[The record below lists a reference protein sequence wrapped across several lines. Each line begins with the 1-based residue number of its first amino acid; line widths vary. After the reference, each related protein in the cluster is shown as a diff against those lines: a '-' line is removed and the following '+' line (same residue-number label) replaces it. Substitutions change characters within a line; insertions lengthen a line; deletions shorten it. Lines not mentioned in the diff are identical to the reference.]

1 MIHLSF
7 VVSTRLTGEV
17 VDISRQTELF
27 DRIVAYLDS
36 GFDPMVDDVMR
47 HPVDRYVDLR
57 HVGRERERLFS
68 EFPIVVGHGSDVR
81 SPGDFFVDDLSGRSL
96 LIVRGDD
103 GVLRGFHNMCG
114 HRGSAVELS
123 ACGNQRRFTC
133 PYHAWSYD
141 TAGRLRSIPNDD
153 GFASVDRD
161 AHGLVEVPVEER
173 HGLVWVIPGA
183 RPGAAIDVAS
193 YLGELDDELAEFD
206 MSDHVRERTDIL
218 REPFN
223 WKLVVDGF
231 LETYHI
237 RFLHRSTIG
246 PYIGSNFALYDDF
259 GLHARMVGLRASFH
273 EQRSAPPDEREL
285 LPHVAIIYLVFP
297 NTVLVWQGDHFEV
310 WSVFPDGD
318 GADRMVARASLLAP
332 TAPTTDAE
340 QRHWDKNWEV
350 LMNTVLNED
359 FVVARTM
366 QRNFA
371 SGARTHA
378 VFGRQEAALQHYHR
392 ILEHELAKDGVA
404 VSNPERAEVPA

>member
-1 MIHLSF
+1 MD
-7 VVSTRLTGEV
+7 EA
-17 VDISRQTELF
+17 RQGQLMN
-27 DRIVAYLDS
+27 RIDAQLDS
-36 GFDPMVDDVMR
+36 GVDPMVDDVMR
-47 HPVDRYVDLR
+47 HPVARYVDPEHLR
-57 HVGRERERLFS
+57 LERALLFADY
-68 EFPIVVGHGSDVR
+68 PLVVAHASDVR
-81 SPGDFFVDDLSGRSL
+81 SPGDFVVDDLSGRSL

-103 GVLRGFHNMCG
+103 GVLRGFHNVCA
-114 HRGSAVELS
+114 HRGSAVEMGS
-123 ACGNQRRFTC
+123 CGNQRRFTC

-153 GFASVDRD
+153 GFTSVDREQ
-161 AHGLVEVPVEER
+161 HGLVPVPVEER
-173 HGLVWVIPGA
+173 HGLVWAIPGA
-183 RPGAAIDVAS
+183 APDADIDVAS
-193 YLGELDDELAEFD
+193 YLGEVDGELAGFG
-206 MSDHVRERTDIL
+206 MSGHVRERTDIL

-237 RFLHRSTIG
+237 RFLHRNTIG

-259 GLHARMVGLRASFH
+259 GLHARMIGLRASYH
-273 EQRSAPPDEREL
+273 ENRAVPDDQREF

-310 WSVFPDGD
+310 WSVFPDD
-318 GADRMVARASLLAP
+318 ERADRMVARASLLAP
-332 TAPTTDAE
+332 TAPTTDDE

-378 VFGRQEAALQHYHR
+378 VFGRQEATLQHFHR
-392 ILEHELAKDGVA
+392 VLERELNSPAVA
-404 VSNPERAEVPA
+404 AAAPERVPERVEVPT

>member
-1 MIHLSF
+1 M
-7 VVSTRLTGEV
+7 
-17 VDISRQTELF
+17 DTELQA
-27 DRIVAYLDS
+27 DLMSRIEAHLDS
-36 GFDPMVDDVMR
+36 GLDPMVDDVMR
-47 HPVDRYVDLR
+47 HPVDRYVDR
-57 HVGRERERLFS
+57 GHARRERQQLFADY
-68 EFPIVVGHGSDVR
+68 PIVVGHGSDVR

-103 GVLRGFHNMCG
+103 GVLRGFHNVCA
-114 HRGSAVELS
+114 HRGSAVEPN

-141 TAGRLRSIPNDD
+141 AAGRLRSVPNDE
-153 GFASVDRD
+153 GFASVDRET
-161 AHGLVEVPVEER
+161 HGLVAVPVEER
-173 HGLVWVIPGA
+173 HGLVWAV
-183 RPGAAIDVAS
+183 PGAAPDAVIDVAT
-193 YLGELDDELAEFD
+193 YLGALDHELAGFG

-237 RFLHRSTIG
+237 RFLHRNTIG
-246 PYIGSNFALYDDF
+246 PYIGSNFALYDDC

-273 EQRSAPPDEREL
+273 EARGAPRDEREL

-297 NTVLVWQGDHFEV
+297 NTVLVWQGDHFEI
-310 WSVFPDGD
+310 WSVFPDGER
-318 GADRMVARASLLAP
+318 ADRMVARASLLAP
-332 TAPTTDAE
+332 TVPTTDAE
-340 QRHWDKNWEV
+340 QLHWDKNWDV

-366 QRNFA
+366 QRNFS

-378 VFGRQEAALQHYHR
+378 VFGRQEATLQHYHR
-392 ILEHELAKDGVA
+392 TLERELDNHGVA
-404 VSNPERAEVPA
+404 VGVSSRLEVPT

>member
-1 MIHLSF
+1 MDRAL
-7 VVSTRLTGEV
+7 
-17 VDISRQTELF
+17 QAELMN
-27 DRIVAYLDS
+27 RIDAQLDS
-36 GFDPMVDDVMR
+36 GVDPMVDDVMR
-47 HPVDRYVDLR
+47 HPVGRYVDPE
-57 HVGRERERLFS
+57 HVRRERERLFGVY
-68 EFPIVVGHGSDVR
+68 PIVVGHGSDVR
-81 SPGDFFVDDLSGRSL
+81 SPGDYFVDDLSGRSL
-96 LIVRGDD
+96 LIVRGED
-103 GVLRGFHNMCG
+103 GVLRGFHNVCA
-114 HRGSAVELS
+114 HRGSAVELH

-153 GFASVDRD
+153 GFTSVDREQ
-161 AHGLVEVPVEER
+161 HGLVPVPVEER
-173 HGLVWVIPGA
+173 HGLVWAVPGVAPGA
-183 RPGAAIDVAS
+183 TIDVAS
-193 YLGELDDELAEFD
+193 FLGELDQELAGFE
-206 MSDHVRERTDIL
+206 MAGHVRQRTDVL

-259 GLHARMVGLRASFH
+259 GLHARMIGLRASFH
-273 EQRSAPPDEREL
+273 EHRTSPRAEREF

-310 WSVFPDGD
+310 WSVFPDGEH
-318 GADRMVARASLLAP
+318 ADRMVARASLLAP
-332 TAPTTDAE
+332 TAPTTDDE

-378 VFGRQEAALQHYHR
+378 VFGRQEATLQHFHR
-392 ILEHELAKDGVA
+392 VLEHELDSQRGAVA
-404 VSNPERAEVPA
+404 TPERVEVPA